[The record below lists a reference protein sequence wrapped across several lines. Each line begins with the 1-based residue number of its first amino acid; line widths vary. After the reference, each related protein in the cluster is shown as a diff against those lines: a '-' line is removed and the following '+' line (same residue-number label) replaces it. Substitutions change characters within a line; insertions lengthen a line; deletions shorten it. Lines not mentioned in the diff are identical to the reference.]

1 MSKLS
6 RITLALFQDDFFYLA
21 GQPASMSFV
30 LAHTIDGTV
39 YNLIAAFGNDGIY
52 RPPGNSSTFLMVPLA
67 HTEEEDNPWWMVDI
81 EGVYCIC
88 AVNIQ
93 RRNLLNIY
101 YYMEY

>member
-1 MSKLS
+1 MSS
-6 RITLALFQDDFFYLA
+6 
-21 GQPASMSFV
+21 V
-30 LAHTIDGTV
+30 LTNIIDKAKYELV
-39 YNLIAAFGNDGIY
+39 AAFGNDGIY

-101 YYMEY
+101 CYMEY